1 MSFKEDLQTFIDFLK
16 NNDDHESAKKEYRR
30 LIKTYH
36 PDHAPEQDKE
46 LYNDY
51 ILLIN
56 KVYAAGKTK
65 TKETEIET
73 EPQSKSKVYTF
84 TRKGLDGKD
93 YVYKCA
99 NYFDYL
105 YKVARNEYHTGHE
118 MLHFHHLNY
127 MDRKAID
134 QNSLEVMQHY
144 WNAIKCYKFIL
155 KNCKDPVI
163 LSSTDFELK
172 MTQDAVNNLARSLTA
187 SDGKGLAIS

>member
-65 TKETEIET
+65 TK
-73 EPQSKSKVYTF
+73 
-84 TRKGLDGKD
+84 
-93 YVYKCA
+93 
-99 NYFDYL
+99 
-105 YKVARNEYHTGHE
+105 YHTGHE